1 MQQIFIGTYT
11 EGTKSQGIY
20 TVLFDEET
28 GSLSRQFSCG
38 ACKNPSFVIQNG
50 TYLFAAEELDS
61 RGQVAS
67 FRIDPEGR
75 LLRIGE
81 QSVPGSLTCH
91 VQLNRQGTRLY
102 AANYGS
108 GCYFGC
114 SVSDGTIGC
123 AHTHIQNRGHGSHP
137 QRQEGP
143 HAHSVNFASE
153 ETELLTADLGI
164 DCILRDRILEDG
176 TLVPHRV
183 QPRITLPS
191 GQGPRHMAFHPG
203 GRWFYVATELGN
215 HVFQFTWDGAMW
227 NQTGAWPTLPPE
239 FTEPNLAADLHISPD
254 GKRLFVSNRGKDDIA
269 VYRIASE
276 NGALTELFRIET
288 RGRTPRNFA
297 LLADGR
303 YLIIANQDSDLL
315 VAYAMEQ
322 NASRARLV
330 SELSIPSPVC
340 ICPRR

>member
-67 FRIDPEGR
+67 FQIDPEGR

-81 QSVPGSLTCH
+81 HSVPGSLTCH

-215 HVFQFTWDGAMW
+215 HVFQFTRDGAMW

-297 LLADGR
+297 LLADEIGR
-303 YLIIANQDSDLL
+303 AH
-315 VAYAMEQ
+315 V
-322 NASRARLV
+322 
-330 SELSIPSPVC
+330 
-340 ICPRR
+340 